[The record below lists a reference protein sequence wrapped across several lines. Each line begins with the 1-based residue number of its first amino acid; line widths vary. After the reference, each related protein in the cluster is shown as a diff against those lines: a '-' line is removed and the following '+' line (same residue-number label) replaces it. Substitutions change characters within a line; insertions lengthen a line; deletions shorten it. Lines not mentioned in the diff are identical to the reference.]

1 MIALA
6 TRTSEIDPAS
16 FCQGVTLDDRGTL
29 TLDLSKNRELLGLHR
44 CHPYLGEV
52 LLWLQGKLPFESIG
66 HSYTNEVFK
75 EIVLNDLLDELSF
88 VGLID
93 HITGRPVEFSTIVV
107 RDVQKS
113 FQDQLTDANRIA
125 RSCLV
130 RAEKSALG
138 IECKEFKVRVKPELL
153 QDALQYIEILFGSI
167 QSDDDSN
174 ATTST
179 ICLLGIKGA

>member
-6 TRTSEIDPAS
+6 NKVSEIESAS
-16 FCQGVTLDDRGTL
+16 FCPGITLDERGTL

-52 LLWLQGKLPFESIG
+52 LLWLQGKVPFEAIV

-75 EIVLNDLLDELSF
+75 EIVLNDLLDELSLI
-88 VGLID
+88 GLVD
-93 HITGRPVEFSTIVV
+93 AHTGRPVECSTIVV
-107 RDVQKS
+107 RDVQKT
-113 FQDQLTDANRIA
+113 FRDQLTDADRIA
-125 RSCLV
+125 QSCLL

-153 QDALQYIEILFGSI
+153 QEALHHIEILFGSI
-167 QSDDDSN
+167 QGDDPA